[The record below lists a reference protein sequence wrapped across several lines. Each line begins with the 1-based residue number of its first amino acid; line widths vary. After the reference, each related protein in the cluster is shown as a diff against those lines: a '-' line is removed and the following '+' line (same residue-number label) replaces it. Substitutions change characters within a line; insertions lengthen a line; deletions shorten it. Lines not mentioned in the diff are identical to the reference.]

1 MYQKPIVER
10 VLPVPFTEDEILSF
24 KSALAFH
31 TAEFLRIEKDK
42 KEETKILNLN
52 IKDCKDSIKDL
63 SKKIQDGFEEKS
75 VACRGEFDHIRGLVL
90 IIRIDT
96 DEVVEEREMTE
107 GERQMEL
114 QFANNNPAEAQD
126 RFKE

>member
-10 VLPVPFTEDEILSF
+10 VLPVPFTEEEILSF

-52 IKDCKDSIKDL
+52 IKDCKESIADL
-63 SKKIQDGFEEKS
+63 SEKIESGFEEKT
-75 VACRGEFDHIRGLVL
+75 VPCRVKFDHTRDMVF
-90 IIRIDT
+90 IIRTDT
-96 DEVVEEREMTE
+96 DEVVEERPMTE
-107 GERQMEL
+107 EERQTEL
-114 QFANNNPAEAQD
+114 QFEE
-126 RFKE
+126 K